1 MANEYND
8 RDRMGRAGQSY
19 GNRDMNRNDRD
30 WTDKAA
36 DEVKSWVGDDQA
48 ERRRD
53 MDEMRDNRDRYRD
66 RYDVSDRS
74 ASYDRGYGQGG
85 GYGRSN
91 DGQGRRGG
99 MGPDLRADRAFDPY
113 GSNGGHGRDN
123 RSYGRGYA
131 DRNDERGFLDRA
143 GDEVASWFGDE
154 EASRRREMDKHRG
167 TGPKGYIRSDERI
180 KEDVSERLMDDGQL
194 DASDIEVMV
203 QDGEVTLT
211 GTVPERFAK
220 RHAEDVAERASGVKH
235 VQNNLRVASSGQ
247 AGTAAASPLIAD
259 PTRDRG
265 IL

>member
-8 RDRMGRAGQSY
+8 RDRMGRPSQDY
-19 GNRDMNRNDRD
+19 GNRDMNRNSRD
-30 WTDKAA
+30 WTDKAT
-36 DEVKSWVGDDQA
+36 DEVKSWVGDGQA

-53 MDEMRDNRDRYRD
+53 MDEVRENRDRYS
-66 RYDVSDRS
+66 VGNRS
-74 ASYDRGYGQGG
+74 ANYDRGYGQTG
-85 GYGRSN
+85 GYGRDD
-91 DGQGRRGG
+91 DGHGRRGG
-99 MGPDLRADRAFDPY
+99 LSADPRTGWSHDRSVSNSGY
-113 GSNGGHGRDN
+113 GRGDQ
-123 RSYGRGYA
+123 SYGRGRVEQ
-131 DRNDERGFLDRA
+131 DDDRGFLDRA

-154 EASRRREMDKHRG
+154 DASRRREMDKHRG

-235 VQNNLRVASSGQ
+235 VQNNLRVASAGQ
-247 AGTAAASPLIAD
+247 TGTSATSPLVAD